1 MYMKEVY
8 VVNCCRTAVGSFGG
22 SLKDVPATDL
32 GATVVKEVLN
42 RAGVKPEQVD
52 ELMFGCILTAAQGQN
67 PARQVGVKAG
77 LPYSVPA
84 YTVGMVCGSGMK
96 SVIEGARAILAG
108 DADIIVAGGTENM
121 SAAPYALPAERWGA
135 RMGDKKVVDTMIK
148 DGLWDA
154 YNNYHMGT
162 TAENIADVW
171 GITREEMDA
180 FAVSSQNKTEAAQAA
195 GKFVDEIVPVMV
207 KKKKEMVEFKVDEF
221 PKAGVTMESVSKLR
235 GAFPVGPE
243 GVEDEIVHTFEVTQ
257 VHEADAKQHVQ
268 RVTAANA
275 SGINDGAAAILLAS
289 GEAVEKYGLK
299 PMAKLVSW
307 GQGGVDP
314 KIMGVG
320 PVPASRQA
328 MAKAGLKIEDIDLVE
343 ANEAFAAQ
351 SIAVARELGF
361 DMAKVNVNGGAIS
374 IGHPVGASGARII
387 VTLLHEMLKRDDAKK
402 GLATLCIGGGMGVA
416 TIFEKC

>member
-1 MYMKEVY
+1 MKDLY
-8 VVNCCRTAVGSFGG
+8 VVSCCRTAVGSFGG
-22 SLKDVPATDL
+22 SLKDTPATDL
-32 GATVVKEVLN
+32 GAIVVKEALA
-42 RAGVKPEQVD
+42 RANVKPEQVD
-52 ELMFGCILTAAQGQN
+52 EVMFGCILTAAQGQN
-67 PARQVGVKAG
+67 PARQVAIKAG
-77 LPYSVPA
+77 VPFSVPA

-96 SVIEGARAILAG
+96 SVIEAARAIRSG
-108 DADIIVAGGTENM
+108 DAEIVVCGGTENM
-121 SAAPYALPAERWGA
+121 SAAPFASMDARWGA
-135 RMGDKKVVDTMIK
+135 RMGDKKLVDTMIK

-162 TAENIADVW
+162 TAENICDIW
-171 GITREEMDA
+171 GITREELDA
-180 FAVSSQNKTEAAQAA
+180 FAASSQQKTEAAQKA
-195 GKFVDEIVPVMV
+195 GKFEDEIVPVMI

-221 PKAGVTMESVSKLR
+221 PKAGVTAEGIAKLR

-243 GVEDEIVHTFEVTQ
+243 GVEDEVVHTFELTG
-257 VHEADAKQHVQ
+257 VHEADAKKHVQ

-275 SGINDGAAAILLAS
+275 SGINDGAAAIVLAS

-307 GQGGVDP
+307 GHGGVDP

-320 PVPASRQA
+320 PVPASREA
-328 MAKAGLKIEDIDLVE
+328 MKKADLTIKDIDLVE

-351 SIAVARELGF
+351 SIAVARELDF
-361 DMAKVNVNGGAIS
+361 DMDKVNVNGGAIS

-387 VTLLHEMLKRDDAKK
+387 VTLLHEMAKRPEAKK

>member
-1 MYMKEVY
+1 MRDVY
-8 VVNCCRTAVGSFGG
+8 LVNCCRTAVGSFGG
-22 SLKDVPATDL
+22 SLKDVPAPEL
-32 GATVVKEVLN
+32 GAIVVKEVLN

-67 PARQVGVKAG
+67 VARQVGVKAG

-96 SVIEGARAILAG
+96 SVIEAARAIRAC
-108 DADIIVAGGTENM
+108 DADIIVCGGTENM

-162 TAENIADVW
+162 TAENICDVW
-171 GITREEMDA
+171 GITREELDEFGA
-180 FAVSSQNKTEAAQAA
+180 CSQQKAEAAQAA
-195 GKFVDEIVPVMV
+195 GKFEDEIVPVPVKV
-207 KKKKEMVEFKVDEF
+207 KKQVVEFKRDEY
-221 PKAGVTMESVSKLR
+221 PKAGVTAESVAKLK
-235 GAFPVGPE
+235 GAFPAGPV
-243 GVEDEIVHTFEVTQ
+243 GVEDEIVHTFEPTE
-257 VHEADAKQHVQ
+257 VHEADTRKHVQ
-268 RVTAANA
+268 RVTAGQA

-299 PMAKLVSW
+299 PMAKLIGW
-307 GQGGVDP
+307 GHGGVDP

-320 PVPASRQA
+320 PVPASREA
-328 MAKAGLKIEDIDLVE
+328 MAKAGVTIEDIDLVE

-351 SIAVARELGF
+351 SIAVARELHF
-361 DMAKVNVNGGAIS
+361 DMDKVNVNGGAIAV
-374 IGHPVGASGARII
+374 GHPVGASGARII
-387 VTLLHEMLKRDDAKK
+387 VTLIHEMAKRPEAKK

-416 TIFEKC
+416 TVFEKC